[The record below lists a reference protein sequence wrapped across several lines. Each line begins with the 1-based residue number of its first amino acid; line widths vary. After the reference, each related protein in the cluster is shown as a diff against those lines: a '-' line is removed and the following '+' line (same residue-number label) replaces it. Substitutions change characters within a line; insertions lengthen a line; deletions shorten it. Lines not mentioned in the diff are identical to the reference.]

1 MTREELIQVLKTR
14 WLERADALG
23 LKRKSG
29 KRESAFLEYLVGFVT
44 AVGAFDV
51 KLGESLHG
59 LVLVASIRGESEILK
74 DQ

>member
-44 AVGAFDV
+44 AVGAFDA

-59 LVLVASIRGESEILK
+59 LVFVASVRGESEILK